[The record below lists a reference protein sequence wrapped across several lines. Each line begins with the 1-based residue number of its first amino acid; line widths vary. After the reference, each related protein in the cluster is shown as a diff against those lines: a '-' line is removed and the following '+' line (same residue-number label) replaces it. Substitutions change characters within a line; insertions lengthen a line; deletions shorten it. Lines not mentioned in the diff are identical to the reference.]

1 MEIAEEL
8 ADLPLVITDLITDLF
23 FFPVS
28 FWEKVELTS

>member
-8 ADLPLVITDLITDLF
+8 ADLPLVITDLITVL

-28 FWEKVELTS
+28 FWEKWN